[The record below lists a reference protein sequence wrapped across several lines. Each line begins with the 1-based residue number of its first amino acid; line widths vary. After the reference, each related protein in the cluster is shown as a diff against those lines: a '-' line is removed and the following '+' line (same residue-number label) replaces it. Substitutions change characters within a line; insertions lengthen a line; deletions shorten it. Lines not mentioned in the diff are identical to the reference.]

1 MSYLPDYV
9 SRVGRILVVDDLP
22 DNLFLIQTVLEDS
35 HYEVKLAKSGEEALA
50 EVEKFKPDLILL
62 DVMMPGMDG
71 YEVTKRIRQKMQTKA
86 LPFIAILLIT
96 ADERSSVVKGLDIGA
111 DDFIRKPF
119 DVDELSA
126 RVRSLLRLK
135 YSIDEQEQSIRQ
147 REDFVSWLTHDLR
160 TPLVASDRMFTLF
173 QNGAF
178 GEISTEMQEAIDI
191 MIRSNQNLLQI
202 VNTVLEVYRHEAK
215 CKVFNLAP
223 CDLVAVINEVAEELK
238 PLVMAQGLDLVVE
251 VTHPPNTGVDQFSHP
266 LTQVLGDRLELRR
279 VLTNL
284 VGNAIKFTES
294 GSITIRLTG
303 AYPPALAVSATSP
316 LQSGVTL
323 QVIDTGSGMSPNEL
337 ATLFERFRQSKHRR
351 SGSGL
356 GLYLSRQIVES
367 HKGTIS
373 AQSELGKGSTF
384 TVRLPAHT

>member
-1 MSYLPDYV
+1 MSYVPHHT
-9 SRVGRILVVDDLP
+9 SRVGRVLVVDDLP

-35 HYEVKLAKSGEEALA
+35 HYEVKLVKSGEDALI
-50 EVEKFKPDLILL
+50 EVEKFKPDLVLL

-71 YEVTKRIRQKMQTKA
+71 YEVTKRIRQKIQTKEI
-86 LPFIAILLIT
+86 PFISILLIT

-119 DVDELSA
+119 DVDELAA

-135 YSIDEQEQSIRQ
+135 FSIDEQEQSIRQ

-160 TPLVASDRMFTLF
+160 TPLVASDRMFSLF
-173 QNGAF
+173 QSGAF
-178 GEISTEMQEAIDI
+178 GEISTEMHDAIDI

-215 CKVFNLAP
+215 CKVLNLAP
-223 CDLVAVINEVAEELK
+223 CDLLEVVNAVAEELR
-238 PLVMAQGLDLVVE
+238 PLVVAQGLAFDVKIQSLDE
-251 VTHPPNTGVDQFSHP
+251 SATGKSSTTVW
-266 LTQVLGDRLELRR
+266 GDRLELRR

-284 VGNAIKFTES
+284 VGNAVKFTES

-303 AYPPALAVSATSP
+303 AAPAIGSPAATLPPKAW
-316 LQSGVTL
+316 VTL
-323 QVIDTGSGMSPNEL
+323 EVSDTGSGISPNEMT
-337 ATLFERFRQSKHRR
+337 TLFERFRQSKHRR

-373 AQSELGKGSTF
+373 AQSVLGKGSTF
-384 TVRLPAHT
+384 TVQLPAHC